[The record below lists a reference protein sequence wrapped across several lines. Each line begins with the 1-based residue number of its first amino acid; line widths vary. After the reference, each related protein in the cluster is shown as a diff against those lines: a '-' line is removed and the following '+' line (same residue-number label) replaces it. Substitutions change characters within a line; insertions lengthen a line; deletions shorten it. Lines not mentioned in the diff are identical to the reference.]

1 MAYANYEFYQGS
13 FGGNTISE
21 ADFDRFS
28 KRASEYI
35 DLVTRGRAKAYSDDE
50 ELMKKACCAVAEAI
64 KINEEGGGVVA
75 ESVGKLT
82 RNYAAGVTN
91 TPNEEE
97 RLSIAVCRYLLPT
110 GLLYLGV

>member
-1 MAYANYEFYQGS
+1 MAYATYEFYQDS
-13 FGGNTISE
+13 FGGNAILQ

-28 KRASEYI
+28 KRASEYLDFVTYGRATAYPDDE
-35 DLVTRGRAKAYSDDE
+35 DLV
-50 ELMKKACCAVAEAI
+50 KKACCAVAEAI

-75 ESVGKLT
+75 ESVGKIT

-91 TPNEEE
+91 TPTEEE
-97 RLSIAVCRYLLPT
+97 RLSIAVCRYLLQT

>member
-1 MAYANYEFYQGS
+1 MAYATYEFYKDS
-13 FGGNTISE
+13 YGGDAIPL

-28 KRASEYI
+28 KRATEYI
-35 DLVTRGRAKAYSDDE
+35 DMVTLGRAAAYSE
-50 ELMKKACCAVAEAI
+50 EQDLLKKACCAVAEAL

-75 ESVGKLT
+75 ESIGKMT

-97 RLSIAVCRYLLPT
+97 RLSIAVCRFLLHT

>member
-1 MAYANYEFYQGS
+1 MAYANYEFYQES
-13 FGGNTISE
+13 FGGNAISE
-21 ADFDRFS
+21 ADFDRLS
-28 KRASEYI
+28 ERASEYI
-35 DLVTRGRAKAYSDDE
+35 DFVTHGRAAAYSDDGG
-50 ELMKKACCAVAEAI
+50 LMNKACCAVAEAI

-82 RNYAAGVTN
+82 RSYAAGVTN

>member
-1 MAYANYEFYQGS
+1 MAYATYDFYQES
-13 FGGNTISE
+13 FGGNAIPQ
-21 ADFDRFS
+21 ADFDRFA
-28 KRASEYI
+28 KRASEYL
-35 DLVTRGRAKAYSDDE
+35 DLVTHGRAAFYWDDE
-50 ELMKKACCAVAEAI
+50 DLVKKACCAVAEAI

-75 ESVGKLT
+75 ESVGKIT
-82 RNYAAGVTN
+82 RNYAAGITN

>member
-1 MAYANYEFYQGS
+1 MAYATYEFYKDS
-13 FGGNTISE
+13 YGGNAIPLAE
-21 ADFDRFS
+21 FDRFS
-28 KRASEYI
+28 KRACAYI
-35 DLVTRGRAKAYSDDE
+35 DMVSNGRAAAYFDE
-50 ELMKKACCAVAEAI
+50 QDLLKKACCAVAEGI

-75 ESVGKLT
+75 ESVGKIT

-97 RLSIAVCRYLLPT
+97 RLSIAVCRFLLHT